1 MGIHD
6 EDLQRVK
13 IETDL
18 SGVVSQY
25 VALRKVGQRWS
36 GLCPFHNEKTP
47 SFSVNA
53 EEGFFYCFGCQK
65 SGDAITFVREMEHL
79 DFVGAVEWLANRLGI
94 ALRYTD
100 TSDGT
105 NRKER
110 QELTD
115 ILEKAA
121 DFYHQTLRSGTSA
134 GKVRS
139 YLRSRGF
146 DSETV
151 DQFRIGYAPDK
162 WDALA
167 SHLGIPTPKLEAA
180 GLGRPGQRGG
190 PIDFFRDRIMF
201 PVFDT
206 NGAVVGFG
214 GRMLPDGQQPKYKN
228 TPQTRLYDKS
238 KVLYGLHLAKKHIVE
253 ADEIVV
259 CEGYTD
265 VIGCFRAGI
274 PRAVATCGTALTDD
288 HVKLMTRFAKRI
300 VIAFDAD
307 GAGKAAADRFYGWED
322 RHNAEVFVAAMPEG
336 ADPGQLAEENPSA
349 LTDALAAAEPFLSYR
364 INRVLDKSDLS
375 LVEGRA
381 RAAADTGAI
390 IAEHPNEVVRDQY
403 LIEVA
408 QKVRIDIEQMRRLVK
423 KPNPTRHQPTPPPGS
438 PPDNSD
444 TQQRTQPP
452 AVPQAELNLLRAL
465 VHDPETVTPLALPAM
480 FSNPTAIDAYHLVT
494 TDGWREQ
501 IDETPTAATTLIGRV
516 LVEELDADPI
526 ELVSRALDAV
536 INRWN
541 TELRYDV
548 HDIEQLRQHQPIV
561 QWLTH
566 RQEEMHSDDTRT
578 AAVEAIVDW
587 LRNQETTGEP
597 DQPSDQNLN

>member
-18 SGVVSQY
+18 AGVVSQY

-36 GLCPFHNEKTP
+36 GLCPFHTEKTP

-65 SGDAITFVREMEHL
+65 TGDAITFVREVEHL

-94 ALRYTD
+94 AIRYTD

-105 NRKER
+105 ARKER
-110 QELTD
+110 QELTEL
-115 ILEKAA
+115 LEKAA
-121 DFYHQTLRSGTSA
+121 DFYHQTLRSGSSA

-139 YLRSRGF
+139 YLRGRGF

-151 DQFRIGYAPDK
+151 EQFRIGYAPDA
-162 WDALA
+162 WDSLA
-167 SHLGIPTPKLEAA
+167 SHLGVPATKLEAA

-190 PIDFFRDRIMF
+190 ATDFFRDRVMF
-201 PVFDT
+201 PVCDT

-238 KVLYGLHLAKKHIVE
+238 KVLYGLHMAKKHIVE

-265 VIGCFRAGI
+265 VVGCFRAGI

-307 GAGKAAADRFYGWED
+307 GAGKAAADRFYAWED

-336 ADPGQLAEENPSA
+336 ADPGQLAEEDPAA
-349 LTDALAAAEPFLSYR
+349 LTDAVAAAEPFLSYR
-364 INRVLDKSDLS
+364 ISRVLDKSDLDH
-375 LVEGRA
+375 VEGRA
-381 RAAADTGAI
+381 RAAANTGAI

-403 LIEVA
+403 LVDVA
-408 QKVRIDIEQMRRLVK
+408 QKVRVDIEQMRRLVV
-423 KPNPTRHQPTPPPGS
+423 KPPPTRRQPVSSTEPA
-438 PPDNSD
+438 SD
-444 TQQRTQPP
+444 DSVLSDASQQQ
-452 AVPQAELNLLRAL
+452 AVPQPEMNLLRAL
-465 VHDPETVTPLALPAM
+465 VHHSEIVAPLALPSM
-480 FSNPTAIDAYHLVT
+480 FSDQLAVDAYHLVT
-494 TDGWREQ
+494 TDGWRDQ
-501 IDETPTAATTLIGRV
+501 IGNISTAVTALVGRA
-516 LVEELDADPI
+516 LVEEVDADPI

-536 INRWN
+536 IHRWN
-541 TELRYDV
+541 MELRYDV
-548 HDIEQLRQHQPIV
+548 TEIEQLREHQPMV
-561 QWLTH
+561 QWLAQ

-578 AAVEAIVDW
+578 AAVEAVVGW
-587 LRNQETTGEP
+587 LRSQETVNAVDETT
-597 DQPSDQNLN
+597 D

>member
-18 SGVVSQY
+18 AGVVSQY

-36 GLCPFHNEKTP
+36 GLCPFHTEKTP

-53 EEGFFYCFGCQK
+53 DEGFFYCFGCQK

-100 TSDGT
+100 TSNGAT
-105 NRKER
+105 RKER
-110 QELTD
+110 QELSE

-151 DQFRIGYAPDK
+151 EQFRIGYAPDE

-167 SHLGIPTPKLEAA
+167 AHLGVPTPKLEAA
-180 GLGRPGQRGG
+180 GLGRLGRRGG
-190 PIDFFRDRIMF
+190 PIDFFRDRVMF

-206 NGAVVGFG
+206 NGTVVGFG

-238 KVLYGLHLAKKHIVE
+238 KVLYGLHLAKKQIVE

-307 GAGKAAADRFYGWED
+307 GAGKAAADRFYEWED
-322 RHNAEVFVAAMPEG
+322 RHNAEVFVAAMPDG
-336 ADPGQLAEENPSA
+336 ADPGQLAEENPIA
-349 LTDALAAAEPFLSYR
+349 LTNAVAAAEPFLSYR
-364 INRVLDKSDLS
+364 INRVLDKSDLGR
-375 LVEGRA
+375 VEGRA
-381 RAAADTGAI
+381 RAAANTGAI

-403 LIEVA
+403 LVEVA
-408 QKVRIDIEQMRRLVK
+408 QKVRVDIEQMRRLVV
-423 KPNPTRHQPTPPPGS
+423 KPVPNRRQPQSSTESASDGS
-438 PPDNSD
+438 ELDD
-444 TQQRTQPP
+444 TSQQQ
-452 AVPQAELNLLRAL
+452 VLPQAEMNLLRAL
-465 VHDPETVTPLALPAM
+465 VHDSETVAPLALPSM
-480 FSNPTAIDAYHLVT
+480 FSNQLATEAYHLVT
-494 TDGWREQ
+494 TEGWRDR
-501 IDETPTAATTLIGRV
+501 IDDSPTAVKTLIGRV
-516 LVEELDADPI
+516 LVEELDADSI
-526 ELVSRALDAV
+526 ELVSRALDGV
-536 INRWN
+536 IDRWN
-541 TELRYDV
+541 LEVRYDV
-548 HDIEQLRQHQPIV
+548 TDIEQLRQHQPIV
-561 QWLTH
+561 QWLAQ

-578 AAVEAIVDW
+578 GAVEAVVEW
-587 LRNQETTGEP
+587 LRSQEVTNEP
-597 DQPSDQNLN
+597 DE

>member
-18 SGVVSQY
+18 AGVVSQY

-36 GLCPFHNEKTP
+36 GLCPFHTEKTP

-53 EEGFFYCFGCQK
+53 DEGFFYCFGCQK

-100 TSDGT
+100 TSNGAT
-105 NRKER
+105 RKER
-110 QELTD
+110 QELTE

-151 DQFRIGYAPDK
+151 EQFRIGYAPDE

-167 SHLGIPTPKLEAA
+167 AHLGVPTPKLEAA
-180 GLGRPGQRGG
+180 GLGRLGRRGG
-190 PIDFFRDRIMF
+190 PIDFFRDRVMF

-206 NGAVVGFG
+206 NGTVVGFG

-238 KVLYGLHLAKKHIVE
+238 KVLYGLHLAKKQIVE

-307 GAGKAAADRFYGWED
+307 GAGKAAADRFYEWED
-322 RHNAEVFVAAMPEG
+322 RHNAEVFVAAMPDG
-336 ADPGQLAEENPSA
+336 ADPGQLAEENPIA
-349 LTDALAAAEPFLSYR
+349 LTNAVAAAEPFLSYR
-364 INRVLDKSDLS
+364 INRVLDKSDLGR
-375 LVEGRA
+375 VEGRA
-381 RAAADTGAI
+381 RAAANTGAI

-403 LIEVA
+403 LVEVA
-408 QKVRIDIEQMRRLVK
+408 QKVRVDIEQMRRLVV
-423 KPNPTRHQPTPPPGS
+423 KPVPNRRQPQSSTESVSDGS
-438 PPDNSD
+438 ELDD
-444 TQQRTQPP
+444 TSQQQ
-452 AVPQAELNLLRAL
+452 VLPQAEMNLLRAL
-465 VHDPETVTPLALPAM
+465 VHDSETVAPLALPSM
-480 FSNPTAIDAYHLVT
+480 FSNQLATEAYHLVT
-494 TDGWREQ
+494 TEGWRDR
-501 IDETPTAATTLIGRV
+501 IDDSPTAVKTLIGRV
-516 LVEELDADPI
+516 LVEELDADSI
-526 ELVSRALDAV
+526 ELVSRALDGV
-536 INRWN
+536 IDRWN
-541 TELRYDV
+541 LEVRYDV
-548 HDIEQLRQHQPIV
+548 TDIEQLRQHQPIV
-561 QWLTH
+561 QWLAQ

-578 AAVEAIVDW
+578 GAVEAVVEW
-587 LRNQETTGEP
+587 LRSQEVTNEP
-597 DQPSDQNLN
+597 DE

>member
-13 IETDL
+13 VESDL
-18 SGVVSQY
+18 AGIVSQY
-25 VALRKVGQRWS
+25 VALKKVGQRFS

-53 EEGFFYCFGCQK
+53 DEGFFYCFGCQK

-100 TSDGT
+100 SSDGT

-110 QELTD
+110 QELSD
-115 ILEKAA
+115 LLEKTAE
-121 DFYHQTLRSGTSA
+121 FYHQTLRSGKQA

-151 DQFRIGYAPDK
+151 EQFRIGYAPDE

-167 SHLGIPTPKLEAA
+167 SHLGVATEKLEAA

-190 PIDFFRDRIMF
+190 AIDFFRDRVMF
-201 PVFDT
+201 PVCDA
-206 NGAVVGFG
+206 NGVVVGFG

-228 TPQTRLYDKS
+228 TPHTRLYDKS
-238 KVLYGLHLAKKHIVE
+238 KVLYGLHWAKKQIVH
-253 ADEIVV
+253 ADEIIV

-265 VIGCFRAGI
+265 VIGCFRAGLD
-274 PRAVATCGTALTDD
+274 RAVATCGTALTDE
-288 HVKLMTRFAKRI
+288 HVKTMVRFAKRI

-307 GAGKAAADRFYGWED
+307 GAGKAAADRFYEWEHQ
-322 RHNAEVFVAAMPEG
+322 HNAEVFVAAIPEG
-336 ADPGQLAEENPSA
+336 TDPGQLAEENPAA
-349 LTDALAAAEPFLSYR
+349 LTEAINAAEPFLSYR
-364 INRVLDKSDLS
+364 INRVLDRADLER
-375 LVEGRA
+375 VEGRA

-403 LIEVA
+403 LVETA
-408 QKVRIDIEQMRRLVK
+408 QKVRVDIEQMRRLIV
-423 KPNPTRHQPTPPPGS
+423 NPPPQQANTPTPPQDS
-438 PPDNSD
+438 PDSDNRREV
-444 TQQRTQPP
+444 TPPAQPP
-452 AVPQAELNLLRAL
+452 PVELNVLRAL
-465 VHDPETVTPLALPAM
+465 IHQPEAVSALVLPAM
-480 FSNPTAIDAYHLVT
+480 FTDPVAVEAYSLVT
-494 TDGWREQ
+494 SEGWRDRVNDFSQ
-501 IDETPTAATTLIGRV
+501 PVATLVGRL
-516 LVEELDADPI
+516 LVEEVDADPV

-536 INRWN
+536 IHRWN
-541 TELRYDV
+541 TQLRYDV
-548 HDIEQLRQHQPIV
+548 NDIEQLRKHQPIV
-561 QWLTH
+561 QWLAQ
-566 RQEEMHSDDTRT
+566 RQEEMHSDQTRA
-578 AAVEAIVDW
+578 AAVEAIVEW
-587 LRNQETTGEP
+587 LRT
-597 DQPSDQNLN
+597 QPANDASTR

>member
-18 SGVVSQY
+18 AGVVSQY

-36 GLCPFHNEKTP
+36 GLCPFHTEKTP

-53 EEGFFYCFGCQK
+53 DEGFFYCFGCQK

-100 TSDGT
+100 TSNGAT
-105 NRKER
+105 RKER
-110 QELTD
+110 QELTE

-151 DQFRIGYAPDK
+151 EQFRIGYAPDE

-167 SHLGIPTPKLEAA
+167 AHLGVPTPKLEAA
-180 GLGRPGQRGG
+180 GLGRLGRRGG
-190 PIDFFRDRIMF
+190 PIDFFRDRVMF

-206 NGAVVGFG
+206 NGTVVGFG

-238 KVLYGLHLAKKHIVE
+238 KVLYGLHLAKKQIVE

-307 GAGKAAADRFYGWED
+307 GAGKAAADRFYEWED
-322 RHNAEVFVAAMPEG
+322 RHNAEVFVAAMPDG
-336 ADPGQLAEENPSA
+336 ADPGQLAEENPIA
-349 LTDALAAAEPFLSYR
+349 LTNAVAAAEPFLSYR
-364 INRVLDKSDLS
+364 INRVLDKSDLGR
-375 LVEGRA
+375 VEGRA
-381 RAAADTGAI
+381 RAAANTGAI

-403 LIEVA
+403 LVEVA
-408 QKVRIDIEQMRRLVK
+408 QKVRVDIEQMRRLVV
-423 KPNPTRHQPTPPPGS
+423 KPVPNRRQPQSSTESASDGS
-438 PPDNSD
+438 ELDD
-444 TQQRTQPP
+444 TSQQQ
-452 AVPQAELNLLRAL
+452 VLPQAEMNLLRAL
-465 VHDPETVTPLALPAM
+465 VHDSETVAPLALPSM
-480 FSNPTAIDAYHLVT
+480 FSNQLATEAYHLVT
-494 TDGWREQ
+494 TEGWRDR
-501 IDETPTAATTLIGRV
+501 IDDSPTAVKTLIGRV
-516 LVEELDADPI
+516 LVEELDADSI
-526 ELVSRALDAV
+526 ELVSRALDGV
-536 INRWN
+536 IDRWN
-541 TELRYDV
+541 LEVRYDV
-548 HDIEQLRQHQPIV
+548 TDIEQLRQHQPIV
-561 QWLTH
+561 QWLAQ

-578 AAVEAIVDW
+578 GAVEAVVEW
-587 LRNQETTGEP
+587 LRSQEVTNEP
-597 DQPSDQNLN
+597 DE

>member
-18 SGVVSQY
+18 AGVVSQY

-36 GLCPFHNEKTP
+36 GLCPFHTEKTP

-53 EEGFFYCFGCQK
+53 DEGFFYCFGCQK

-100 TSDGT
+100 TSNGAT
-105 NRKER
+105 RKER
-110 QELTD
+110 QELSE

-121 DFYHQTLRSGTSA
+121 DFYHQTLRSGASA

-151 DQFRIGYAPDK
+151 EQFRIGYAPDE

-167 SHLGIPTPKLEAA
+167 AHLGVPTPKLEAA
-180 GLGRPGQRGG
+180 GLGRLGRRGG
-190 PIDFFRDRIMF
+190 PIDFFRDRVMF

-206 NGAVVGFG
+206 NGTVVGFG

-238 KVLYGLHLAKKHIVE
+238 KVLYGLHLAKKQIVE

-307 GAGKAAADRFYGWED
+307 GAGKAAADRFYEWED
-322 RHNAEVFVAAMPEG
+322 RHNAEVFVAAMPDG
-336 ADPGQLAEENPSA
+336 ADPGQLAEENPIA
-349 LTDALAAAEPFLSYR
+349 LTNAVAAAEPFLSYR
-364 INRVLDKSDLS
+364 INRVLDKSDLGR
-375 LVEGRA
+375 VEGRA
-381 RAAADTGAI
+381 RAAANTGAI

-403 LIEVA
+403 LVEVA
-408 QKVRIDIEQMRRLVK
+408 QKVRVDIEQMRRLVV
-423 KPNPTRHQPTPPPGS
+423 KPVPNRRQTQSSTESASDGS
-438 PPDNSD
+438 ELDD
-444 TQQRTQPP
+444 TSQQQ
-452 AVPQAELNLLRAL
+452 VLPQAEMNLLRAL
-465 VHDPETVTPLALPAM
+465 VHDSETVAPLALPSM
-480 FSNPTAIDAYHLVT
+480 FSNQLATEAYHLVT
-494 TDGWREQ
+494 TEGWRDR
-501 IDETPTAATTLIGRV
+501 IDDSPTAVKTLIGRV
-516 LVEELDADPI
+516 LVEELDADSI
-526 ELVSRALDAV
+526 ELVSRALDGV
-536 INRWN
+536 IDRWN
-541 TELRYDV
+541 LEVRYDV
-548 HDIEQLRQHQPIV
+548 TDIEQLRQHQPIV
-561 QWLTH
+561 QWLAQ

-578 AAVEAIVDW
+578 GAVEAVVEW
-587 LRNQETTGEP
+587 LRSQEVTNEP
-597 DQPSDQNLN
+597 DE

>member
-18 SGVVSQY
+18 AGVVSQY

-36 GLCPFHNEKTP
+36 GLCPFHTEKTP

-53 EEGFFYCFGCQK
+53 AEGFFYCFGCQK
-65 SGDAITFVREMEHL
+65 TGDAITFVREVEHL

-100 TSDGT
+100 ASDGT
-105 NRKER
+105 ARKER
-110 QELTD
+110 QELSEL
-115 ILEKAA
+115 LEKAA
-121 DFYHQTLRSGTSA
+121 DFYHQTLRSGNSA

-139 YLRSRGF
+139 YLRGRGF
-146 DSETV
+146 DSDTV
-151 DQFRIGYAPDK
+151 EQFRIGYAPDA
-162 WDALA
+162 WDSLA
-167 SHLGIPTPKLEAA
+167 SHLGVPAAKLEAA

-190 PIDFFRDRIMF
+190 PIDFFRDRVMF
-201 PVFDT
+201 PVSDT

-265 VIGCFRAGI
+265 VVGCFRAGI
-274 PRAVATCGTALTDD
+274 PRAVATCGTALTDE

-307 GAGKAAADRFYGWED
+307 GAGKAAADRFYEWED

-336 ADPGQLAEENPSA
+336 ADPGQLAEEDPAA
-349 LTDALAAAEPFLSYR
+349 LTNAVAAAEPFLSYR
-364 INRVLDKSDLS
+364 IGRVLDKSDLDR
-375 LVEGRA
+375 VEGRA
-381 RAAADTGAI
+381 RAAANTGAI

-403 LIEVA
+403 LVDVA
-408 QKVRIDIEQMRRLVK
+408 QKLRVDIEQMRRLVV
-423 KPNPTRHQPTPPPGS
+423 KPAPTRRQPVSPIDSASDDSVSGDGS
-438 PPDNSD
+438 E
-444 TQQRTQPP
+444 QQ
-452 AVPQAELNLLRAL
+452 AVPQAEMNLLRAL
-465 VHDPETVTPLALPAM
+465 VHHSEIVTPLALPSM
-480 FSNPTAIDAYHLVT
+480 FSNQLAIDAYHLVT
-494 TDGWREQ
+494 TDGWRDQ
-501 IDETPTAATTLIGRV
+501 IGNTSTAVTTLVGRA
-516 LVEELDADPI
+516 LVEEVDADPI

-536 INRWN
+536 IHRWN
-541 TELRYDV
+541 MELRYDV
-548 HDIEQLRQHQPIV
+548 TEIEQLREHQPMV
-561 QWLTH
+561 QWLAQ

-578 AAVEAIVDW
+578 AAVEAVVGW
-587 LRNQETTGEP
+587 LRTQETVNATDEST
-597 DQPSDQNLN
+597 D

>member
-6 EDLQRVK
+6 EDVQRVK

-18 SGVVSQY
+18 AGVVSQY

-36 GLCPFHNEKTP
+36 GLCPFHTEKTP

-53 EEGFFYCFGCQK
+53 DEGFFYCFGCQK

-100 TSDGT
+100 TSNGAT
-105 NRKER
+105 RKER

-121 DFYHQTLRSGTSA
+121 DFYHQTLRSGASA

-151 DQFRIGYAPDK
+151 EQFRIGYAPDE

-167 SHLGIPTPKLEAA
+167 AHLGVPTPKLEAA
-180 GLGRPGQRGG
+180 GLGRLGRRGG
-190 PIDFFRDRIMF
+190 PIDFFRDRVMF

-206 NGAVVGFG
+206 NGTVVGFG

-238 KVLYGLHLAKKHIVE
+238 KVLYGLHLAKKQIVE

-307 GAGKAAADRFYGWED
+307 GAGKAAADRFYEWED
-322 RHNAEVFVAAMPEG
+322 RHNAEVFVAAMPDG
-336 ADPGQLAEENPSA
+336 ADPGQLAEENPIA
-349 LTDALAAAEPFLSYR
+349 LTNAVAAAEPFLSYR
-364 INRVLDKSDLS
+364 INRVLDKSDLGR
-375 LVEGRA
+375 VEGRA
-381 RAAADTGAI
+381 RAAANTGAI

-403 LIEVA
+403 LVEVA
-408 QKVRIDIEQMRRLVK
+408 QKVRVDIEQMRRLVV
-423 KPNPTRHQPTPPPGS
+423 KPAPNRRQPQSSTESASDGS
-438 PPDNSD
+438 ELDD
-444 TQQRTQPP
+444 TSQQQ
-452 AVPQAELNLLRAL
+452 VLPQAEMNLLRAL
-465 VHDPETVTPLALPAM
+465 VHDSETVAPLALPSM
-480 FSNPTAIDAYHLVT
+480 FSNQLATEAYHLVT
-494 TDGWREQ
+494 TEGWRDR
-501 IDETPTAATTLIGRV
+501 IDDSPTAVKTLIGRV
-516 LVEELDADPI
+516 LVEELDADSI
-526 ELVSRALDAV
+526 ELVSRALDGV
-536 INRWN
+536 IDRWN
-541 TELRYDV
+541 LELRYDV
-548 HDIEQLRQHQPIV
+548 TDIEQLRQHQPIV
-561 QWLTH
+561 QWLAQ

-578 AAVEAIVDW
+578 GAVEAVVEW
-587 LRNQETTGEP
+587 LRSQEVTNEP
-597 DQPSDQNLN
+597 DE

>member
-6 EDLQRVK
+6 DDLQRVK

-18 SGVVSQY
+18 AGVVSQY
-25 VALRKVGQRWS
+25 VALRKVGRRFS

-65 SGDAITFVREMEHL
+65 SGDAITFVREIEHL

-100 TSDGT
+100 ASDGAT
-105 NRKER
+105 RKER
-110 QELTD
+110 KELGD
-115 ILEKAA
+115 LLEKAA
-121 DFYHQTLRSGTSA
+121 EFYHQTLRSGRAA

-151 DQFRIGYAPDK
+151 EQFRIGYAPNQ

-167 SHLGIPTPKLEAA
+167 SHLGVATSKLEAA
-180 GLGRPGQRGG
+180 GLGRQGQRGG

-206 NGAVVGFG
+206 NGVVVGFG

-238 KVLYGLHLAKKHIVE
+238 KVLYGLHMAKKHIVE

-307 GAGKAAADRFYGWED
+307 GAGKAAADRFYEWED

-336 ADPGQLAEENPSA
+336 ADPGQLAEENPSV
-349 LTDALAAAEPFLSYR
+349 LTEVLSAAEPFLSYR
-364 INRVLDKSDLS
+364 INRVLDKSDLDRA
-375 LVEGRA
+375 EGRA

-403 LIEVA
+403 LVDIA
-408 QKVRIDIEQMRRLVK
+408 QKVRVDIEQMRRLVK
-423 KPNPTRHQPTPPPGS
+423 KPAPARNQPTPPTTS
-438 PPDNSD
+438 VSD
-444 TQQRTQPP
+444 ESDSAEPTPQPT
-452 AVPQAELNLLRAL
+452 VPQAEMNLLRAL
-465 VHDPETVTPLALPAM
+465 VHDPETVVPLALPSM
-480 FSNPTAIDAYHLVT
+480 FSDRVALDAYHLVT
-494 TDGWREQ
+494 SDGWRDRIE
-501 IDETPTAATTLIGRV
+501 DTSAAVSTLVGRV
-516 LVEELDADPI
+516 IVEELDADPI
-526 ELVSRALDAV
+526 ELVSRALDAL
-536 INRWN
+536 INRRN

-548 HDIEQLRQHQPIV
+548 NDIEQLRQHQPTV
-561 QWLTH
+561 QWLAQ

-578 AAVEAIVDW
+578 AAVEAVVDW
-587 LRNQETTGEP
+587 LRNLAE
-597 DQPSDQNLN
+597 SDQNDE

>member
-18 SGVVSQY
+18 AGVVSQY

-36 GLCPFHNEKTP
+36 GLCPFHTEKTP

-53 EEGFFYCFGCQK
+53 DEGFFYCFGCQK

-100 TSDGT
+100 TSNGAT
-105 NRKER
+105 RKER

-121 DFYHQTLRSGTSA
+121 DFYHQTLRSGASA

-151 DQFRIGYAPDK
+151 EQFRIGYAPDE

-167 SHLGIPTPKLEAA
+167 AHLGVPTPKLEAA
-180 GLGRPGQRGG
+180 GLGRLGRRGG
-190 PIDFFRDRIMF
+190 PIDFFRDRVMF

-206 NGAVVGFG
+206 NGTVVGFG

-238 KVLYGLHLAKKHIVE
+238 KVLYGLHLAKKQIVE

-307 GAGKAAADRFYGWED
+307 GAGKAAADRFYEWED
-322 RHNAEVFVAAMPEG
+322 RHNAEVFVAAMPDG
-336 ADPGQLAEENPSA
+336 ADPGQLAEENPIA
-349 LTDALAAAEPFLSYR
+349 LTNAVAAAEPFLSYR
-364 INRVLDKSDLS
+364 INRVLDKSDLGR
-375 LVEGRA
+375 VEGRA
-381 RAAADTGAI
+381 RAAANTGAI

-403 LIEVA
+403 LVEVA
-408 QKVRIDIEQMRRLVK
+408 QKVRVDIEQMRRLVV
-423 KPNPTRHQPTPPPGS
+423 KPVPNRRQPQSSTESASDGS
-438 PPDNSD
+438 ELDD
-444 TQQRTQPP
+444 TSQQQ
-452 AVPQAELNLLRAL
+452 VLPQAEMNLLRAL
-465 VHDPETVTPLALPAM
+465 VHDSETVAPLALPSM
-480 FSNPTAIDAYHLVT
+480 FSNQLATEAYHLVT
-494 TDGWREQ
+494 TEGWRDR
-501 IDETPTAATTLIGRV
+501 IDDSPTAVKTLIGRV
-516 LVEELDADPI
+516 LVEELDADSI
-526 ELVSRALDAV
+526 ELVSRALDGV
-536 INRWN
+536 IDRWN
-541 TELRYDV
+541 LEVRYDV
-548 HDIEQLRQHQPIV
+548 TDIEQLRQHQPIV
-561 QWLTH
+561 QWLAQ

-578 AAVEAIVDW
+578 GAVEAVVEW
-587 LRNQETTGEP
+587 LRSQEVTNEP
-597 DQPSDQNLN
+597 DE

>member
-18 SGVVSQY
+18 AGVVSQY

-36 GLCPFHNEKTP
+36 GLCPFHTEKTP

-65 SGDAITFVREMEHL
+65 TGDAITFVREVEHL

-94 ALRYTD
+94 AIRYTD
-100 TSDGT
+100 ASDGT
-105 NRKER
+105 ARKER
-110 QELTD
+110 QELTEL
-115 ILEKAA
+115 LEKAA
-121 DFYHQTLRSGTSA
+121 DFYHQTLRSGSSA

-139 YLRSRGF
+139 YLRGRGF

-151 DQFRIGYAPDK
+151 EQFRIGYAPDA

-167 SHLGIPTPKLEAA
+167 SHLDVPASKLEAA
-180 GLGRPGQRGG
+180 GLGRAGQRGG
-190 PIDFFRDRIMF
+190 PIDFFRDRVMF
-201 PVFDT
+201 PVSDT

-214 GRMLPDGQQPKYKN
+214 GRMLPEGQQPKYKN

-238 KVLYGLHLAKKHIVE
+238 KVLYGLHMAKKHVVE

-265 VIGCFRAGI
+265 VVGCFRAGI

-288 HVKLMTRFAKRI
+288 HLKLMTRFAKRI

-307 GAGKAAADRFYGWED
+307 GAGKAAADRFYEWED
-322 RHNAEVFVAAMPEG
+322 RHNAEVFVAAIPEG
-336 ADPGQLAEENPSA
+336 ADPGELAEENPAA
-349 LTDALAAAEPFLSYR
+349 LMNAVASAEPFLSYR
-364 INRVLDKSDLS
+364 ISRVLDKSDLDR
-375 LVEGRA
+375 VEGRA
-381 RAAADTGAI
+381 RAAANAGAI

-403 LIEVA
+403 LVEVA
-408 QKVRIDIEQMRRLVK
+408 QKVRVDIEQMRRLVV
-423 KPNPTRHQPTPPPGS
+423 KPVPAQRQPVSPIDSVSDDSVPGEGYE
-438 PPDNSD
+438 
-444 TQQRTQPP
+444 QQEI
-452 AVPQAELNLLRAL
+452 PQAEMNLLRAL
-465 VHDPETVTPLALPAM
+465 VHHSETVTPLTLPSM
-480 FSNPTAIDAYHLVT
+480 FSNQLAVDAYHLVT
-494 TDGWREQ
+494 TDGWRDQ
-501 IDETPTAATTLIGRV
+501 IDNTSTAVTTLVGRA
-516 LVEELDADPI
+516 LVEEVDADPI

-536 INRWN
+536 IHRWN
-541 TELRYDV
+541 MELRYDV
-548 HDIEQLRQHQPIV
+548 TEIEQLREHQPMV
-561 QWLTH
+561 QWLAQ

-578 AAVEAIVDW
+578 AAVEAVVGW
-587 LRNQETTGEP
+587 LRSQQTVNATDETT
-597 DQPSDQNLN
+597 D

>member
-18 SGVVSQY
+18 AGVVSQY

-36 GLCPFHNEKTP
+36 GLCPFHTEKTP

-53 EEGFFYCFGCQK
+53 DEGFFYCFGCQK

-100 TSDGT
+100 TSNGAT
-105 NRKER
+105 RKER
-110 QELTD
+110 QELTE

-151 DQFRIGYAPDK
+151 EQFRIGYAPDE

-167 SHLGIPTPKLEAA
+167 AHLGVPTPKLEAA
-180 GLGRPGQRGG
+180 GLGRLGRRGG
-190 PIDFFRDRIMF
+190 PIDFFRDRVMF

-206 NGAVVGFG
+206 NGTVVGFG

-238 KVLYGLHLAKKHIVE
+238 KVLYGLHLAKKQIVE

-307 GAGKAAADRFYGWED
+307 GAGKAAADRFYEWED
-322 RHNAEVFVAAMPEG
+322 RHNAEVFVAAMPDG
-336 ADPGQLAEENPSA
+336 ADPGQLAEENPIA
-349 LTDALAAAEPFLSYR
+349 LTNAVAAAEPFLSYR
-364 INRVLDKSDLS
+364 INRVLDKSDLGR
-375 LVEGRA
+375 VEGRA
-381 RAAADTGAI
+381 RAAANTGAI

-403 LIEVA
+403 LVEVA
-408 QKVRIDIEQMRRLVK
+408 QKVRVDIEQMRRLVV
-423 KPNPTRHQPTPPPGS
+423 KPAPNRRQPQSSTESASDGS
-438 PPDNSD
+438 ELDD
-444 TQQRTQPP
+444 TSQQQ
-452 AVPQAELNLLRAL
+452 VLPQAEMNLLRAL
-465 VHDPETVTPLALPAM
+465 VHDSETVAPLALPSM
-480 FSNPTAIDAYHLVT
+480 FSNQLATEAYHLVT
-494 TDGWREQ
+494 TEGWRDR
-501 IDETPTAATTLIGRV
+501 IDDSPTAVKTLIGRV
-516 LVEELDADPI
+516 LVEELDADSI
-526 ELVSRALDAV
+526 ELVSRALDGV
-536 INRWN
+536 IDRWN
-541 TELRYDV
+541 LEVRYDV
-548 HDIEQLRQHQPIV
+548 TDIEQLRQHQPIV
-561 QWLTH
+561 QWLAQ

-578 AAVEAIVDW
+578 GAVEAVVEW
-587 LRNQETTGEP
+587 LRSQEVTNEP
-597 DQPSDQNLN
+597 DE

>member
-6 EDLQRVK
+6 EDVQRVK

-18 SGVVSQY
+18 AGVVSQY

-36 GLCPFHNEKTP
+36 GLCPFHTEKTP

-53 EEGFFYCFGCQK
+53 DEGFFYCFGCQK

-100 TSDGT
+100 TSNGAT
-105 NRKER
+105 RKER

-121 DFYHQTLRSGTSA
+121 DFYHQTLRSGASA

-151 DQFRIGYAPDK
+151 EQFRIGYAPDE

-167 SHLGIPTPKLEAA
+167 AHLGVPTPKLEAA
-180 GLGRPGQRGG
+180 GLGRLGRRGG
-190 PIDFFRDRIMF
+190 PIDFFRDRVMF

-206 NGAVVGFG
+206 NGTVVGFG

-238 KVLYGLHLAKKHIVE
+238 KVLYGLHLAKKQIVE

-307 GAGKAAADRFYGWED
+307 GAGKAAADRFYEWED
-322 RHNAEVFVAAMPEG
+322 RHNAEVFVAAMPDG
-336 ADPGQLAEENPSA
+336 ADPGQLAEENPIA
-349 LTDALAAAEPFLSYR
+349 LTNAVAAAEPFLSYR
-364 INRVLDKSDLS
+364 INRVLDKSDLGR
-375 LVEGRA
+375 VEGRA
-381 RAAADTGAI
+381 RAAANTGAI

-403 LIEVA
+403 LVEVA
-408 QKVRIDIEQMRRLVK
+408 QKVRVDIEQMRRLVV
-423 KPNPTRHQPTPPPGS
+423 KPAPNRRQPQSSTESASDGS
-438 PPDNSD
+438 ELDD
-444 TQQRTQPP
+444 TSQQQ
-452 AVPQAELNLLRAL
+452 VLPQAEMNLLRAL
-465 VHDPETVTPLALPAM
+465 VHDSETVAPLALPSM
-480 FSNPTAIDAYHLVT
+480 FSNQLATEAYHLVT
-494 TDGWREQ
+494 TEGWRDR
-501 IDETPTAATTLIGRV
+501 IDDSPTAVKTLIGRV
-516 LVEELDADPI
+516 LVEELDADSI
-526 ELVSRALDAV
+526 ELVSRALDGV
-536 INRWN
+536 IDRWN
-541 TELRYDV
+541 LEVRYDV
-548 HDIEQLRQHQPIV
+548 TEIEQLRQHQPIV
-561 QWLTH
+561 QWLAQ

-578 AAVEAIVDW
+578 GAVEAVVEW
-587 LRNQETTGEP
+587 LRSQEVTNEP
-597 DQPSDQNLN
+597 DE

>member
-6 EDLQRVK
+6 EDLERVK
-13 IETDL
+13 AETDL
-18 SGVVSQY
+18 AGIVSQY
-25 VALRKVGQRWS
+25 VALKKVGQRFS

-53 EEGFFYCFGCQK
+53 DEGFFYCFGCQK
-65 SGDAITFVREMEHL
+65 SGDAITFVREIEHL

-100 TSDGT
+100 STDGA

-110 QELTD
+110 QEISEL
-115 ILEKAA
+115 LEKTA
-121 DFYHQTLRSGTSA
+121 DFYHQTLRTGKQA

-151 DQFRIGYAPDK
+151 EQFRIGYAPDQ

-167 SHLGIPTPKLEAA
+167 SHLGVATEKLEAA

-190 PIDFFRDRIMF
+190 AIDFFRDRVMF
-201 PVFDT
+201 PVCDA

-238 KVLYGLHLAKKHIVE
+238 KVLYGLHWAKKQIVQ
-253 ADEIVV
+253 ADEIIV

-265 VIGCFRAGI
+265 VIGCFRAGLN
-274 PRAVATCGTALTDD
+274 RAVATCGTALTDD
-288 HVKLMTRFAKRI
+288 HVKTMVRFAKRI

-307 GAGKAAADRFYGWED
+307 GAGKAAADRFYDWEHQ
-322 RHNAEVFVAAMPEG
+322 HNAEVFVAAIPEG
-336 ADPGQLAEENPSA
+336 ADPGQLAEEDPAA
-349 LTDALAAAEPFLSYR
+349 LTEAINSAEPFLSYR
-364 INRVLDKSDLS
+364 INRVLDRADLER
-375 LVEGRA
+375 VEGRA

-403 LIEVA
+403 LVETA
-408 QKVRIDIEQMRRLVK
+408 QKVRVDIEQMRRLIVK
-423 KPNPTRHQPTPPPGS
+423 PSPQQQRSSADQQDTAQPAKQVESKPPPL
-438 PPDNSD
+438 
-444 TQQRTQPP
+444 
-452 AVPQAELNLLRAL
+452 VEVNLLRAL
-465 VHDPETVTPLALPAM
+465 IHQPDAITSLVLPAM
-480 FSNPTAIDAYHLVT
+480 FTDPVAAEAHRLVIS
-494 TDGWREQ
+494 DGWRDQ
-501 IDETPTAATTLIGRV
+501 INDFSEPVATLVGRLV
-516 LVEELDADPI
+516 VEEVDADPV

-536 INRWN
+536 IDRWH
-541 TELRYDV
+541 TEVRYDV
-548 HDIEQLRQHQPIV
+548 NDIEQLRKHQPMV
-561 QWLTH
+561 QWLAQ
-566 RQEEMHSDDTRT
+566 RQEEMHSEQTRT

-587 LRNQETTGEP
+587 LRTQDSNKDST
-597 DQPSDQNLN
+597 S

>member
-18 SGVVSQY
+18 AGVVSQY

-36 GLCPFHNEKTP
+36 GLCPFHTEKTP

-53 EEGFFYCFGCQK
+53 DEGFFYCFGCQK

-100 TSDGT
+100 TSNGAT
-105 NRKER
+105 RKER

-151 DQFRIGYAPDK
+151 EQFRIGYAPDE

-167 SHLGIPTPKLEAA
+167 AHLGVPTPKLEAA
-180 GLGRPGQRGG
+180 GLGRLGRRGG
-190 PIDFFRDRIMF
+190 PIDFFRDRVMF

-206 NGAVVGFG
+206 NGTVVGFG
-214 GRMLPDGQQPKYKN
+214 GRMLPDGQPPKYKN

-238 KVLYGLHLAKKHIVE
+238 KVLYGLHLAKKQIVE

-307 GAGKAAADRFYGWED
+307 GAGKAAADRFYEWED
-322 RHNAEVFVAAMPEG
+322 RHNAEVFVAAMPDG
-336 ADPGQLAEENPSA
+336 ADPGQLAEENPIA
-349 LTDALAAAEPFLSYR
+349 LTNAVAAAEPFLSYR
-364 INRVLDKSDLS
+364 INRVLDKSDLGR
-375 LVEGRA
+375 VEGRA
-381 RAAADTGAI
+381 RAAANTGAI

-403 LIEVA
+403 LVEVA
-408 QKVRIDIEQMRRLVK
+408 QKVRVDIEQMRRLVV
-423 KPNPTRHQPTPPPGS
+423 KPVPNRRQTQSSAESVSDGS
-438 PPDNSD
+438 ELDD
-444 TQQRTQPP
+444 TSQQQ
-452 AVPQAELNLLRAL
+452 VLPQAEMNLLRAL
-465 VHDPETVTPLALPAM
+465 VHDSETVAPLALPSM
-480 FSNPTAIDAYHLVT
+480 FSNQLATEAYHLVT
-494 TDGWREQ
+494 TEGWRDR
-501 IDETPTAATTLIGRV
+501 IDDSPTAVKTLIGRV
-516 LVEELDADPI
+516 LVEELDADSI
-526 ELVSRALDAV
+526 ELVSRALDGV
-536 INRWN
+536 IDRWN
-541 TELRYDV
+541 LEVRYDV
-548 HDIEQLRQHQPIV
+548 TDIEQLRQHQPIV
-561 QWLTH
+561 QWLAQ

-578 AAVEAIVDW
+578 GAVEAVVEW
-587 LRNQETTGEP
+587 LRSQEVTNEP
-597 DQPSDQNLN
+597 DE

>member
-6 EDLQRVK
+6 EDVQRVK

-18 SGVVSQY
+18 AGVVSQY

-36 GLCPFHNEKTP
+36 GLCPFHTEKTP

-53 EEGFFYCFGCQK
+53 DEGFFYCFGCQK

-105 NRKER
+105 TRKER

-121 DFYHQTLRSGTSA
+121 DFYHQTLRSGASA

-139 YLRSRGF
+139 YLRRRGF

-151 DQFRIGYAPDK
+151 EQFRIGYAPDE

-167 SHLGIPTPKLEAA
+167 VHLGVPTPKLEAA
-180 GLGRPGQRGG
+180 GLGRLGRRGG
-190 PIDFFRDRIMF
+190 PIDFFRDRVMF

-206 NGAVVGFG
+206 NGTVVGFG

-238 KVLYGLHLAKKHIVE
+238 KVLYGLHLAKKQIVE

-307 GAGKAAADRFYGWED
+307 GAGKAAADRFYEWED
-322 RHNAEVFVAAMPEG
+322 RHNAEVFVAAMPDG
-336 ADPGQLAEENPSA
+336 ADPGQLAEENPIA
-349 LTDALAAAEPFLSYR
+349 LTNAVAAAEPFLSYR
-364 INRVLDKSDLS
+364 INRVLDKSDLGR
-375 LVEGRA
+375 VEGRA
-381 RAAADTGAI
+381 RAAANTGAI

-403 LIEVA
+403 LVEVA
-408 QKVRIDIEQMRRLVK
+408 QKVRVDIEQMRRLVV
-423 KPNPTRHQPTPPPGS
+423 KPAPNRRQPQSSTESASDGS
-438 PPDNSD
+438 ELDD
-444 TQQRTQPP
+444 TSQQQ
-452 AVPQAELNLLRAL
+452 VLPQAEMNLLRAL
-465 VHDPETVTPLALPAM
+465 VHDSETVAPLALPSM
-480 FSNPTAIDAYHLVT
+480 FSNQLATEAYHLVT
-494 TDGWREQ
+494 TEGWRDR
-501 IDETPTAATTLIGRV
+501 IDDSPTAVKNLIGRV
-516 LVEELDADPI
+516 LVEELDADSI
-526 ELVSRALDAV
+526 ELVSRALDGV
-536 INRWN
+536 IDRWN
-541 TELRYDV
+541 LELRYDV
-548 HDIEQLRQHQPIV
+548 TEIEQLRQHQPIV
-561 QWLTH
+561 HWLAQ
-566 RQEEMHSDDTRT
+566 RQEEMHSDHTRT
-578 AAVEAIVDW
+578 GAVEAVVEW
-587 LRNQETTGEP
+587 LRSQEVTNEP
-597 DQPSDQNLN
+597 DE

>member
-6 EDLQRVK
+6 EDLERVK
-13 IETDL
+13 AETDL
-18 SGVVSQY
+18 AGIVSQY
-25 VALRKVGQRWS
+25 VALKKVGQRFS

-53 EEGFFYCFGCQK
+53 DEGFFYCFGCQK
-65 SGDAITFVREMEHL
+65 SGDAITFVREIEHL

-100 TSDGT
+100 STDGA

-110 QELTD
+110 QEISEL
-115 ILEKAA
+115 LEKTAE
-121 DFYHQTLRSGTSA
+121 FYHQTLRTGKQA

-151 DQFRIGYAPDK
+151 EQFRIGYAPDQ

-167 SHLGIPTPKLEAA
+167 SHLGVATEKLEAA

-190 PIDFFRDRIMF
+190 AIDFFRDRVMF
-201 PVFDT
+201 PVCDA

-238 KVLYGLHLAKKHIVE
+238 KVLYGLHWAKKQIVQ
-253 ADEIVV
+253 ADEIIV

-265 VIGCFRAGI
+265 VIGCFRAG
-274 PRAVATCGTALTDD
+274 PDRAVATCGTALTD
-288 HVKLMTRFAKRI
+288 LER
-300 VIAFDAD
+300 
-307 GAGKAAADRFYGWED
+307 
-322 RHNAEVFVAAMPEG
+322 
-336 ADPGQLAEENPSA
+336 
-349 LTDALAAAEPFLSYR
+349 
-364 INRVLDKSDLS
+364 
-375 LVEGRA
+375 VEGRA

-403 LIEVA
+403 LVETA
-408 QKVRIDIEQMRRLVK
+408 QKVRVDIEQMRRLIVK
-423 KPNPTRHQPTPPPGS
+423 PSPQQQRASADQQETAQPAKQVESKPPPL
-438 PPDNSD
+438 
-444 TQQRTQPP
+444 
-452 AVPQAELNLLRAL
+452 VEVNLLRAL
-465 VHDPETVTPLALPAM
+465 IHQPDAITSLVLPAM
-480 FSNPTAIDAYHLVT
+480 FTDPVTAEAHRLVISE
-494 TDGWREQ
+494 GWREQ
-501 IDETPTAATTLIGRV
+501 INDFSQPVATLVGRLV
-516 LVEELDADPI
+516 VEEVDADPV

-536 INRWN
+536 IDRWH
-541 TELRYDV
+541 TEVRYDV
-548 HDIEQLRQHQPIV
+548 NDIEQLRKHQPMV
-561 QWLTH
+561 QWLAQ
-566 RQEEMHSDDTRT
+566 RQEEMHSEQTRT

-587 LRNQETTGEP
+587 LRTQDSNKDST
-597 DQPSDQNLN
+597 S

>member
-18 SGVVSQY
+18 AGVVSQY

-36 GLCPFHNEKTP
+36 GLCPFHTEKTP

-65 SGDAITFVREMEHL
+65 TGDAITFIREVEHL

-94 ALRYTD
+94 AIRYTD

-105 NRKER
+105 ARKER
-110 QELTD
+110 QELTEL
-115 ILEKAA
+115 LEKAA
-121 DFYHQTLRSGTSA
+121 DFYHQTLRSGSSA

-139 YLRSRGF
+139 YLRGRGF

-151 DQFRIGYAPDK
+151 EQFRIGYAPDA
-162 WDALA
+162 WDSLA
-167 SHLGIPTPKLEAA
+167 SHLGVPAAKLEAA

-190 PIDFFRDRIMF
+190 ATDFFRDRVMF
-201 PVFDT
+201 PVCDT

-238 KVLYGLHLAKKHIVE
+238 KVLYGLHMAKKHIVE

-265 VIGCFRAGI
+265 VVGCFRAGI

-307 GAGKAAADRFYGWED
+307 GAGKAAADRFYAWED

-336 ADPGQLAEENPSA
+336 ADPGQLAEEDPAA
-349 LTDALAAAEPFLSYR
+349 LTDAVAAAEPFLSYR
-364 INRVLDKSDLS
+364 ISRVLDKSDLDH
-375 LVEGRA
+375 VEGRA
-381 RAAADTGAI
+381 RAAANTGAI

-403 LIEVA
+403 LVDVA
-408 QKVRIDIEQMRRLVK
+408 QKVRVDIEQMRRLVV
-423 KPNPTRHQPTPPPGS
+423 KPPQTRRQPVSSTEPA
-438 PPDNSD
+438 SD
-444 TQQRTQPP
+444 DSVLSDASQQQ
-452 AVPQAELNLLRAL
+452 AVPQAEMNLLRAL
-465 VHDPETVTPLALPAM
+465 VHHSEIVAPLALPSM
-480 FSNPTAIDAYHLVT
+480 FSDQLAIDAYHLVT
-494 TDGWREQ
+494 TDGWRDQ
-501 IDETPTAATTLIGRV
+501 IGNTSTAVTALVGRA
-516 LVEELDADPI
+516 LVEEVDADPI

-536 INRWN
+536 IHRWN
-541 TELRYDV
+541 MELRYDV
-548 HDIEQLRQHQPIV
+548 TEIEQLREHQPMV
-561 QWLTH
+561 QWLAQ

-578 AAVEAIVDW
+578 AAVEAVVGW
-587 LRNQETTGEP
+587 LRSQETVNEIDETT
-597 DQPSDQNLN
+597 D